1 MMKHKLITALLPTLF
16 VLSSPA
22 TAQQTFAVKPL
33 VEKKLTELPSGDLFW
48 RIDNFDTKEQAQE
61 AAGPMGLV
69 AEAKGKVWLFTLG
82 PAGEASKGGKQVA
95 EIGPIPRIS
104 ATQYLLRV
112 NEAGGPPG
120 SVTSVHTHPGSE
132 AFYVISGELTQ
143 KTPHGVVH
151 VAAGQ
156 TTVGHGGD
164 TPMEVSSSGSADLQE
179 FALFV
184 VDANRPFS
192 SPAKFD

>member
-1 MMKHKLITALLPTLF
+1 MMKHKLITALIPGLF
-16 VLSSPA
+16 VLSSLA
-22 TAQQTFAVKPL
+22 MAQQTFVVKPL
-33 VEKKLTELPSGDLFW
+33 VEKKVTELPSGDLFW
-48 RIDNFDTKEQAQE
+48 RIDNLETKEQAQE

-82 PAGEASKGGKQVA
+82 PAGEAAKDGKRVA

-132 AFYVISGELTQ
+132 AFYVISGELT
-143 KTPHGVVH
+143 
-151 VAAGQ
+151 
-156 TTVGHGGD
+156 
-164 TPMEVSSSGSADLQE
+164 
-179 FALFV
+179 
-184 VDANRPFS
+184 
-192 SPAKFD
+192 